1 MRIKLILN
9 IVGEEAI
16 IPINYQYYISSFIY
30 KCINSADNQ
39 FSEWLHDK
47 GFTAGNKTFK
57 LFTFSNL
64 YIPERE
70 IKGSF
75 IKIKSKKIEL
85 IISMISEKI
94 YDNLIIGMFRN
105 QTFNLNHRE
114 INISFPI
121 QSVEMMPEPEFSDTM
136 KFRAITPI
144 VISKK
149 SEYMGKESEIY
160 MNPLEKD
167 YTYYFK
173 KNLEDKYI
181 AYSANSDKQFIE
193 YPIEEI
199 KIARNTKSKLITVCE
214 GRKEETKVKGYL
226 YDFEIKGAP
235 EIIKFAYNAGLG
247 KLSSL
252 GFGCIKPING

>member
-1 MRIKLILN
+1 
-9 IVGEEAI
+9 
-16 IPINYQYYISSFIY
+16 
-30 KCINSADNQ
+30 
-39 FSEWLHDK
+39 
-47 GFTAGNKTFK
+47 
-57 LFTFSNL
+57 
-64 YIPERE
+64 
-70 IKGSF
+70 
-75 IKIKSKKIEL
+75 
-85 IISMISEKI
+85 
-94 YDNLIIGMFRN
+94 
-105 QTFNLNHRE
+105 
-114 INISFPI
+114 
-121 QSVEMMPEPEFSDTM
+121 
-136 KFRAITPI
+136 
-144 VISKK
+144 
-149 SEYMGKESEIY
+149 MGKESEIY

-167 YTYYFK
+167 YTYYLK

-193 YPIEEI
+193 YSIEEI